1 MMLKLLENLSYKK
14 EIKLLYKEKKM
25 SITEKILCSKTHEYL
40 LDNEDGTC
48 TIGLTDYAVEQLG
61 DIVFLELPEVG
72 SEFKKGETF
81 ATIESVKA
89 ASEIYLPV
97 SGKVIEVN
105 ETLVDAPETL
115 NEDVYEN
122 GWLVKIEKT
131 GDDNETNDLL
141 EYEDYKEEL
150 E

>member
-1 MMLKLLENLSYKK
+1 MG
-14 EIKLLYKEKKM
+14 I
-25 SITEKILCSKTHEYL
+25 IEKILCSSTHEYL
-40 LDNEDGTC
+40 LDNEDGTF

-72 SEFKKGETF
+72 TEFKKGESF
-81 ATIESVKA
+81 AAIESVKA
-89 ASEIYLPV
+89 ASEIYMPI
-97 SGKVIEVN
+97 SGKIIEVN
-105 ETLVDAPETL
+105 DSIADAPEIL
-115 NEDVYEN
+115 NEDCYEK

-131 GDDNETNDLL
+131 GDESEFADLL